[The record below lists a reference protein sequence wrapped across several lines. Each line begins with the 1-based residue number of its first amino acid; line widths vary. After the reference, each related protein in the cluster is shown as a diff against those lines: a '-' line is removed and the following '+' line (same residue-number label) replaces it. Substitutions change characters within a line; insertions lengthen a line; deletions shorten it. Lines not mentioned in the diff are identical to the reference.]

1 MGKYPYASSGDHT
14 ELQWL
19 KDGYVIKR
27 GRKGVVKYTSGFFKH
42 TAIYYG
48 ESDVRKDE
56 EKAAAILEKKHQAKL
71 LQQRKARAAEKE
83 YHDSIKK
90 EWQKYL
96 RSIKKIV
103 VFDTETSGLYAGT
116 HVILSI
122 SWQVLDNKLRKI
134 SEKTYYFDW
143 PSDER
148 RITDEAINVNGL
160 TKERLAEL
168 GTSDKVAALQEFA
181 DVITDADLLVAH
193 NGSFDTRSVKADA
206 VEIGVRISF
215 QNKELWDTMFRMT
228 NYCKI
233 PRNRNE
239 YKWPRLSELADKLR
253 IRQDDIDY
261 HQSAADVEVTARC
274 FRAIVQRGIVSV

>member
-1 MGKYPYASSGDHT
+1 MGKYPYASTSDHT

-19 KDGYVIKR
+19 NDGYVIKR
-27 GRKGVVKYTSGFFKH
+27 GRKGVEKYTSGTSQH

-56 EKAAAILEKKHQAKL
+56 EKAAAILEKRHQAKL
-71 LQQRKARAAEKE
+71 LQQRKARAAEKK
-83 YHDSIKK
+83 YHDTIKK

-96 RSIKKIV
+96 RKVKKIV
-103 VFDTETSGLYAGT
+103 VFDTETSGLNAGT
-116 HVILSI
+116 NVVLSI
-122 SWQVLDNKLRKI
+122 SWQVLDNKLQKI

-148 RITDEAINVNGL
+148 RITDEAIYVNGL

-168 GTSDKVAALQEFA
+168 GTSDKAETLQEFA

-193 NGSFDTRSVKADA
+193 NGGFDTRFIKADA
-206 VEIGVRISF
+206 LEACVRISF
-215 QNKELWDTMFRMT
+215 QDKELWDTMHRMT

-233 PRNRNE
+233 PRGRYE

>member
-1 MGKYPYASSGDHT
+1 MGKYPYASTSDHT

-19 KDGYVIKR
+19 NDGYVIKR
-27 GRKGVVKYTSGFFKH
+27 GRKGVEKYTSGTSQH

-56 EKAAAILEKKHQAKL
+56 EKAATILEKRHQAKL
-71 LQQRKARAAEKE
+71 LQQRKARAAEKK
-83 YHDSIKK
+83 YHDTIKN

-96 RSIKKIV
+96 RKVKKIV
-103 VFDTETSGLYAGT
+103 VFDTETSGLNAGT

-148 RITDEAINVNGL
+148 RITDETIYVNGL

-168 GTSDKVAALQEFA
+168 GTSDKAEALQEFA

-193 NGSFDTRSVKADA
+193 NGGFDIQFIKADA
-206 VEIGVRISF
+206 VEVGVRISF
-215 QNKELWDTMFRMT
+215 QDKELWDTMHSMT

-233 PRNRNE
+233 PLSRYE
-239 YKWPRLSELADKLR
+239 YKWPRLSELADKLK
-253 IRQDDIDY
+253 IRQSDSDY

-274 FRAIVQRGIVSV
+274 FRAIVQRGIVSF

>member
-1 MGKYPYASSGDHT
+1 MGRYPYASTSDHT

-19 KDGYVIKR
+19 NDGYVIKR
-27 GRKGVVKYTSGFFKH
+27 GRKGVEKYTSGTSQH

-48 ESDVRKDE
+48 ESDVKKDE

-71 LQQRKARAAEKE
+71 LQQRKARAAEKK
-83 YHDSIKK
+83 YHDTIKK

-96 RSIKKIV
+96 RKFKKIV
-103 VFDTETSGLYAGT
+103 VFDTETSGLNAGT
-116 HVILSI
+116 HVILSL

-134 SEKTYYFDW
+134 SEKTYFFDW

-148 RITDEAINVNGL
+148 RITDEAIHVNGL
-160 TKERLAEL
+160 TKERLAEF
-168 GTSDKVAALQEFA
+168 GTSDKAEALQEFA

-193 NGSFDTRSVKADA
+193 NGGFDTRFINADA
-206 VEIGVRISF
+206 IEVGVRITF
-215 QNKELWDTMFRMT
+215 QNKELWDTMHRMI

-233 PRNRNE
+233 PRSRYE
-239 YKWPRLSELADKLR
+239 YKWPRLSELADKLK
-253 IRQDDIDY
+253 IRQSDIDY

>member
-1 MGKYPYASSGDHT
+1 MGKYPYASTSDHT

-19 KDGYVIKR
+19 NDGYVIKR
-27 GRKGVVKYTSGFFKH
+27 GRKGVEKYTSGSSQH

-56 EKAAAILEKKHQAKL
+56 EKAAAILEKRHQAKL
-71 LQQRKARAAEKE
+71 LQQRKARAAEKK
-83 YHDSIKK
+83 YHDTIKK

-96 RSIKKIV
+96 RKVKKIV
-103 VFDTETSGLYAGT
+103 VFDTETSGLNAGT
-116 HVILSI
+116 HVILSL

-148 RITDEAINVNGL
+148 RITDEAIYVNGL

-168 GTSDKVAALQEFA
+168 GTSDKAEALQEFA

-193 NGSFDTRSVKADA
+193 NGGFDARFIKADA

-215 QNKELWDTMFRMT
+215 QNKELWDTMHRMT
-228 NYCKI
+228 YYCKI
-233 PRNRNE
+233 PRGRHE

>member
-1 MGKYPYASSGDHT
+1 MGKYLYASTSDHT

-19 KDGYVIKR
+19 NDGYVIKR
-27 GRKGVVKYTSGFFKH
+27 GRKGVEKYTSGTSQH

-56 EKAAAILEKKHQAKL
+56 EKAAAILEKRHQAKL
-71 LQQRKARAAEKE
+71 LQQRKARAAEKK
-83 YHDSIKK
+83 YHDTIKK

-96 RSIKKIV
+96 RKVKKIV
-103 VFDTETSGLYAGT
+103 VFDTETSGLNAGT

-122 SWQVLDNKLRKI
+122 SWQVLDNKLQKI

-143 PSDER
+143 PDDER
-148 RITDEAINVNGL
+148 RITDEAIHVNGL

-168 GTSDKVAALQEFA
+168 GTSDKAEALQEFA

-193 NGSFDTRSVKADA
+193 NGRFDTRFIKADA
-206 VEIGVRISF
+206 IEACVRISF
-215 QNKELWDTMFRMT
+215 QDKELWDTMHRMT
-228 NYCKI
+228 RYCAI
-233 PRNRNE
+233 PGYHGD
-239 YKWPRLSELADKLR
+239 YKWPRLSELADKLK
-253 IRQDDIDY
+253 IRQSDIDY

>member
-1 MGKYPYASSGDHT
+1 MGKYPYALNSDHT

-19 KDGYVIKR
+19 NDGYVIKR
-27 GRKGVVKYTSGFFKH
+27 GRKGVEKYTSGSSQH

-56 EKAAAILEKKHQAKL
+56 EKAAAILEKRHQAKL
-71 LQQRKARAAEKE
+71 LQQRKARAAEKK

-96 RSIKKIV
+96 RKAEKIV
-103 VFDTETSGLYAGT
+103 VFDTETSGLNAGT
-116 HVILSI
+116 NVILSL

-148 RITDEAINVNGL
+148 RITDEAIYVNGL

-168 GTSDKVAALQEFA
+168 GTSDKAEAFQECA
-181 DVITDADLLVAH
+181 DVIKKKKKKKAHEGGTDTPL
-193 NGSFDTRSVKADA
+193 
-206 VEIGVRISF
+206 I
-215 QNKELWDTMFRMT
+215 KEK
-228 NYCKI
+228 KI
-233 PRNRNE
+233 E
-239 YKWPRLSELADKLR
+239 AC
-253 IRQDDIDY
+253 
-261 HQSAADVEVTARC
+261 V
-274 FRAIVQRGIVSV
+274 

>member
-1 MGKYPYASSGDHT
+1 MGKYPYALNSDHT

-19 KDGYVIKR
+19 NDGYVIKR
-27 GRKGVVKYTSGFFKH
+27 GRKGVEKYTSGSSQH

-48 ESDVRKDE
+48 KDDVRKDE
-56 EKAAAILEKKHQAKL
+56 ENATAILEKRHQAKL
-71 LQQRKARAAEKE
+71 LQKRKARAAEKK
-83 YHDSIKK
+83 YHDTIKK

-96 RSIKKIV
+96 RKVKKIV
-103 VFDTETSGLYAGT
+103 VFSGLNAGT
-116 HVILSI
+116 NVILSL

-134 SEKTYYFDW
+134 SEKTCYFDW

-148 RITDEAINVNGL
+148 RITDEAIYVNGL

-168 GTSDKVAALQEFA
+168 GTSDKAEALQEFA

-193 NGSFDTRSVKADA
+193 NGGFDTRFIKADA
-206 VEIGVRISF
+206 IEACVRIFF
-215 QNKELWDTMFRMT
+215 QNKELWDTMHRMT
-228 NYCKI
+228 RYCAI
-233 PRNRNE
+233 PGYHGD

>member
-1 MGKYPYASSGDHT
+1 MGKYPYALNSDHT

-19 KDGYVIKR
+19 NDGYVIKR
-27 GRKGVVKYTSGFFKH
+27 GRKGVEKYTSGTSQH

-56 EKAAAILEKKHQAKL
+56 EKAAAILEKRHQAKL
-71 LQQRKARAAEKE
+71 LQQRKARAAEKK
-83 YHDSIKK
+83 YYDTIKK

-96 RSIKKIV
+96 RKVKKIV
-103 VFDTETSGLYAGT
+103 VFDTETSGLNAGT

-134 SEKTYYFDW
+134 SEKTSYFDW

-148 RITDEAINVNGL
+148 RITDEAIHVNGL

-168 GTSDKVAALQEFA
+168 GTSDKAEALQEFA

-193 NGSFDTRSVKADA
+193 NGGFDARFIKADA

-215 QNKELWDTMFRMT
+215 QNKELWDTMHRMIY
-228 NYCKI
+228 YCKI
-233 PRNRNE
+233 PRGRHE

>member
-1 MGKYPYASSGDHT
+1 MGKYPYATTSDHT

-19 KDGYVIKR
+19 NSGYVIKR
-27 GRKGVVKYTSGFFKH
+27 GRKGVEKYTSGTSRH

-56 EKAAAILEKKHQAKL
+56 EKAAAILEKRHQAKL
-71 LQQRKARAAEKE
+71 LQQRKARAAEKK
-83 YHDSIKK
+83 YHDTIKK

-96 RSIKKIV
+96 RKVKKIV
-103 VFDTETSGLYAGT
+103 VFDTETSGL
-116 HVILSI
+116 
-122 SWQVLDNKLRKI
+122 
-134 SEKTYYFDW
+134 
-143 PSDER
+143 ER
-148 RITDEAINVNGL
+148 RITDEAIYVNGL

-168 GTSDKVAALQEFA
+168 GTSDKAEALQEFA

-193 NGSFDTRSVKADA
+193 NGRFDTRFIRADA
-206 VEIGVRISF
+206 IEACVRISF
-215 QNKELWDTMFRMT
+215 QNKELWDTMHRMT

-233 PRNRNE
+233 PRGRYE
-239 YKWPRLSELADKLR
+239 YKWPKLSELADKLR

>member
-1 MGKYPYASSGDHT
+1 MGKYPYALNSDHT

-19 KDGYVIKR
+19 NDGYVIKR
-27 GRKGVVKYTSGFFKH
+27 GRKGVEKYTSGSSQH

-48 ESDVRKDE
+48 KDDVRKDE
-56 EKAAAILEKKHQAKL
+56 EKATAILEK
-71 LQQRKARAAEKE
+71 RKARAAEKK
-83 YHDSIKK
+83 YHDTIKK

-96 RSIKKIV
+96 RKVKKIV
-103 VFDTETSGLYAGT
+103 VFDTETSGLNAGT
-116 HVILSI
+116 HVILSL
-122 SWQVLDNKLRKI
+122 SWQVLDNKLQKI

-148 RITDEAINVNGL
+148 RITDEAIYVNGL

-168 GTSDKVAALQEFA
+168 GTSDKAEAFQEFA

-193 NGSFDTRSVKADA
+193 NGGFDTRFIKADA
-206 VEIGVRISF
+206 IEACVRIFF
-215 QNKELWDTMFRMT
+215 QNKELWDTMHRMT
-228 NYCKI
+228 RYCAI
-233 PRNRNE
+233 PGYHGD

>member
-1 MGKYPYASSGDHT
+1 MGKYPYASTSDHT

-19 KDGYVIKR
+19 NDGYVIKR
-27 GRKGVVKYTSGFFKH
+27 GRKGVEKYTSGTSQH

-56 EKAAAILEKKHQAKL
+56 EKAATILEKRHQAKL
-71 LQQRKARAAEKE
+71 LQQRKARAAEKK
-83 YHDSIKK
+83 YHDTIKN

-96 RSIKKIV
+96 RKVKKIV
-103 VFDTETSGLYAGT
+103 VFDTETSGLNAGT

-148 RITDEAINVNGL
+148 RITDEAIYVNGL

-168 GTSDKVAALQEFA
+168 GTSDKAEALQEFA

-193 NGSFDTRSVKADA
+193 NGGFDIQFIKADA
-206 VEIGVRISF
+206 VEVGVRISF
-215 QNKELWDTMFRMT
+215 QDKELWDTMHSMT

-233 PRNRNE
+233 PLSRYE
-239 YKWPRLSELADKLR
+239 YKWPRLSELADKLK
-253 IRQDDIDY
+253 IRQSDIDY

-274 FRAIVQRGIVSV
+274 FRAIVQRGIVSF